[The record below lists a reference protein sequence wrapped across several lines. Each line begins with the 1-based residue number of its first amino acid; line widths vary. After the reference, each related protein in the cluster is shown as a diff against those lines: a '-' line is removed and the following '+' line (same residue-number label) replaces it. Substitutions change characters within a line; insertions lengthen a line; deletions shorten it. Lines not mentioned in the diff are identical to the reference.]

1 MYVISETS
9 EVANTLILIDIIHGH
24 ATLRKKKTYQIFTR
38 NSPTTDFRA
47 TFLYNRRCLTSE
59 IITRRKQSNFYW
71 ERRLGLFW
79 KLHKESITKLLVS
92 LVHQFIWP
100 CFTLAFRRNG
110 IFKYS
115 QKRPYHK
122 PVSAVTSKRG
132 RSSISGKN
140 PSSRFG
146 RIIPFR
152 KTKKLNC
159 RCACR

>member
-1 MYVISETS
+1 MVMLFY
-9 EVANTLILIDIIHGH
+9 GK
-24 ATLRKKKTYQIFTR
+24 KKKTYQKFTG
-38 NSPTTDFRA
+38 NGPTTDFRA
-47 TFLYNRRCLTSE
+47 TFLYNRRCLTSGK
-59 IITRRKQSNFYW
+59 ITRRKQSNFYW

-100 CFTLAFRRNG
+100 CFTLAFTRNG